1 MLDESAGDGQGN
13 SRARNLGTSASVSP
27 NILSSR
33 RAPCL
38 SRSPAHTDFHLVEP
52 VLAIVREVAAREIMP
67 RYLKVAHTRKAD
79 GSLFT
84 EADMATQEALKS
96 ALSRLAPVPV
106 LAEEMTQQQQAL
118 QWLEGDAGL
127 WCVDPID
134 GTSNF
139 VNGLHYF
146 AVSVALMRQGRPVLG
161 VVYDPVADEA
171 FHAALGCGAFLNG
184 ERLPLKTYVPVLEN
198 AMAGVDLKRLEPRL
212 ARSLVT
218 SPPYMSQRNYG
229 ASTLEWCYAAAG
241 RFDVYLHGGQRLWD
255 YAAGALVMAEAGG
268 SICSLDHD
276 DFWAAPLWR
285 RSVIAALDPALFE
298 TWKTWLRTNAG
309 DPG

>member
-1 MLDESAGDGQGN
+1 
-13 SRARNLGTSASVSP
+13 
-27 NILSSR
+27 
-33 RAPCL
+33 L
-38 SRSPAHTDFHLVEP
+38 SRSDSLADARRVEP

-67 RYLKVAHTRKAD
+67 RYLKVAHSRKAD

-84 EADMATQEALKS
+84 EADLAAQDALKS
-96 ALSRLAPVPV
+96 ALSSLVPVPV
-106 LAEEMTQQQQAL
+106 LGEEMTQQEQAL

-139 VNGLHYF
+139 VNGLPYF
-146 AVSVALMRQGRPVLG
+146 AVSVALMRHGRPVLG

-171 FHAALGCGAFLNG
+171 FYAARGRGAFLNG
-184 ERLPLKTYVPVLEN
+184 ERLPIKSCVPVLKD
-198 AMAGVDLKRLEPRL
+198 AMAGVDFKRLERRL
-212 ARSLVT
+212 AQNLAI

-255 YAAGALVMAEAGG
+255 YAAGALVMSEADGRL
-268 SICSLDHD
+268 CSLDHD
-276 DFWAAPLWR
+276 DFWAAPVWR
-285 RSVIAALDPALFE
+285 RSVIAALDPVLFE
-298 TWKTWLRTNAG
+298 AWKSWLRAHGG
-309 DPG
+309 DSG